1 MFFGKNK
8 NSLKLI
14 KQHPNLLVGATYH
27 IIESANNPKI
37 VKLGSGISQMYLRD
51 EYGETYLV
59 EGNSN
64 KIKEYFQPILLFES
78 IEGPVF
84 KVKRPIGS
92 LLQNSLLKETT
103 ALTAD
108 EKIYAGNGITERYF
122 IQKDTNKVIKFVG
135 NSTQIKHLIEEQIVP
150 KPVVQPPKIIEKPV
164 VQLIEKTI
172 VKEIIPQAGSQGL
185 RGEKGERGDSVV
197 GPQGPRGERGPEGP
211 QGPQGEQGLVGPQG
225 PRGEPGPEGLQ
236 GKPGKIGPQ
245 GPQGEPGPQGPE
257 GLQGL
262 QGPQGEKG
270 DKGEPGPQGI
280 PGKNGIDGKIGPAG
294 PQGIQ
299 GPKGDRG
306 ERGERGPIGS
316 QGLQGPEGPQGSPGE
331 QGPAGESPIITATYP
346 LVLEAGNIS
355 FDSEKLTGILDKFK
369 NSDIQDAIN
378 KIGQM
383 VTPGGG
389 GGVDIYLN
397 GQKVH
402 RNPSIINFVGDNITA
417 TSNRKNVNISI
428 SGGGG
433 AGISGPYVVSLNG
446 TTGAINLRAQRGITY
461 TISGNTHS
469 FGIDYSRG
477 GATFPIRDE
486 NSINKIDVILLQDR
500 DLIGNPKANE
510 MYLVTM
516 ADMLDY
522 FNFSAPPA
530 TSFKSST
537 SIIVTDS
544 DDNLTKQLDYNTFIS
559 TISQEVG
566 IKFTYATTAPSGA
579 TQGDRWMD
587 SDNGIEYVYIND
599 GNSNQWVQP
608 TNTGGSSTTLIS
620 ILATTGVTGATYS
633 ASSGDYYIGVSYAG
647 PVTITL
653 PTNPETGREI
663 VVKDESGNAGNG
675 VGSQITIVG
684 ATAAHTIDNQNSAI
698 INLDNAGLH
707 FIYRSGWRII

>member
-27 IIESANNPKI
+27 IIESANNPKV

-245 GPQGEPGPQGPE
+245 GPQGEPGAQGPE
-257 GLQGL
+257 GL

-306 ERGERGPIGS
+306 ERGERGSVGS
-316 QGLQGPEGPQGSPGE
+316 QGPQGPEGPQGSPGE

-461 TISGNTHS
+461 TIAGNTHS

-486 NSINKIDVILLQDR
+486 NSIDKIDVILLQDR

-516 ADMLDY
+516 ADMLNY
-522 FNFSAPPA
+522 FNFSAEAA

-544 DDNLTKQLDYNTFIS
+544 DDNFTKQLDYNTFIS

-608 TNTGGSSTTLIS
+608 TNTGGSSTTSIS
-620 ILATTGVTGATYS
+620 VLATTSVTGATY
-633 ASSGDYYIGVSYAG
+633 AVLPTDYYIGVSYAG
-647 PVTITL
+647 PVAITL

-675 VGSQITIVG
+675 VGRQITIVG
-684 ATAAHTIDNQNSAI
+684 ATAAHTIDNQSSAI

>member
-14 KQHPNLLVGATYH
+14 KQHPNLLMGATYH
-27 IIESANNPKI
+27 IIESANNPKV
-37 VKLGSGISQMYLRD
+37 VKLGSGISQLYLRD

-59 EGNSN
+59 EGNST
-64 KIKEYFQPILLFES
+64 KIKEYFQAVLLFENV
-78 IEGPVF
+78 EGPVY

-92 LLQNSLLKETT
+92 LMQNSLLKETT

-135 NSTQIKHLIEEQIVP
+135 NSTQIKNLLEEQIAP
-150 KPVVQPPKIIEKPV
+150 KPVVQSPKVIEKPV

-185 RGEKGERGDSVV
+185 RGEKGEPGNIGPIGPKGD
-197 GPQGPRGERGPEGP
+197 RGERGLEGP

-257 GLQGL
+257 GPRGL
-262 QGPQGEKG
+262 QGEKG
-270 DKGEPGPQGI
+270 DSGEPGPQGI
-280 PGKNGIDGKIGPAG
+280 PGKNGTDGQIGPAG
-294 PQGIQ
+294 PQGVK

-306 ERGERGPIGS
+306 ERGERGSIGP
-316 QGLQGPEGPQGSPGE
+316 QGPQGPEGPQGPPGA
-331 QGPAGESPIITATYP
+331 QGPAGEAPIITATYP
-346 LVLEAGNIS
+346 LVLEAGNLS

-397 GQKVH
+397 GQKIH

-433 AGISGPYVVSLNG
+433 AGISGPYVVSLSG

-461 TISGNTHS
+461 TIAGNTHS

-477 GATFPIRDE
+477 GATFPTRNA
-486 NSINKIDVILLQDR
+486 NSIDKIDVILLQDR

-522 FNFSAPPA
+522 FNAATPPA
-530 TSFKSST
+530 ASFKSST
-537 SIIVTDS
+537 SIIVTDA
-544 DDNLTKQLDYNTFIS
+544 DDNLTKQVDYNTFIS
-559 TISQEVG
+559 TLSQEIG
-566 IKFTYATTAPSGA
+566 IKFTYATTAPAGA

-608 TNTGGSSTTLIS
+608 TNTGGSSTTSIS
-620 ILATTGVTGATYS
+620 VLATTSVAGATYS

-675 VGSQITIVG
+675 VNRQITIVG
-684 ATAAHTIDNQNSAI
+684 ATASHKIDNQNSAI

>member
-14 KQHPNLLVGATYH
+14 KQHPNLLMGATYH
-27 IIESANNPKI
+27 IIESANNPKV
-37 VKLGSGISQMYLRD
+37 VKLGSGISQLYLRD

-59 EGNSN
+59 EGNST
-64 KIKEYFQPILLFES
+64 KIKEYFQAVLLFEN
-78 IEGPVF
+78 IEGPVY

-92 LLQNSLLKETT
+92 LMQNSLLKETT

-122 IQKDTNKVIKFVG
+122 IEKNTNKVIKFVG
-135 NSTQIKHLIEEQIVP
+135 NSTQIKNLLEEQIAP
-150 KPVVQPPKIIEKPV
+150 KPVVQSPKVIEKPV

-185 RGEKGERGDSVV
+185 RGEKGDPGNIGPIGPKGD
-197 GPQGPRGERGPEGP
+197 RGERGLEGP

-257 GLQGL
+257 GPRGL
-262 QGPQGEKG
+262 QGEKG
-270 DKGEPGPQGI
+270 DSGEPGPQGI
-280 PGKNGIDGKIGPAG
+280 PGKNGTDGQIGPAG
-294 PQGIQ
+294 PQGVK

-306 ERGERGPIGS
+306 ERGERGSI
-316 QGLQGPEGPQGSPGE
+316 GPQGPQGPAGPQGPPGA
-331 QGPAGESPIITATYP
+331 QGPAGEAPIITASYP
-346 LVLEAGNIS
+346 LVLEEGNLS

-389 GGVDIYLN
+389 GAVDISLN
-397 GQKVH
+397 GNKVI
-402 RNPSIINFVGDNITA
+402 RSVNTVNFVGSNITV
-417 TSNRKNVNISI
+417 TRRRKNVDVSI
-428 SGGGG
+428 SGGGSG
-433 AGISGPYVVSLNG
+433 GGSGISGPYVVSLNG
-446 TTGAINLRAQRGITY
+446 LTGTVGLSAGNNISITPTGNTFVINSITPVNFYYQENAPTVSGITV
-461 TISGNTHS
+461 GN
-469 FGIDYSRG
+469 
-477 GATFPIRDE
+477 
-486 NSINKIDVILLQDR
+486 
-500 DLIGNPKANE
+500 
-510 MYLVTM
+510 
-516 ADMLDY
+516 
-522 FNFSAPPA
+522 
-530 TSFKSST
+530 
-537 SIIVTDS
+537 
-544 DDNLTKQLDYNTFIS
+544 
-559 TISQEVG
+559 
-566 IKFTYATTAPSGA
+566 
-579 TQGDRWMD
+579 RWMD
-587 SDNGIEYVYIND
+587 SDTGVEYVYIND
-599 GNSNQWVQP
+599 GNTNQWVQP
-608 TNTGGSSTTLIS
+608 TNTGGSSTTSIS
-620 ILATTGVTGATYS
+620 VLATTSVTGATYS

-675 VGSQITIVG
+675 VGRQITIVG
-684 ATAAHTIDNQNSAI
+684 ATASHQIDNQSSAI
-698 INLDNAGLH
+698 INLNNAGLH

>member
-1 MFFGKNK
+1 MPDNSS
-8 NSLKLI
+8 SLKLI
-14 KQHPNLLVGATYH
+14 KSHPDLLLGCDYFIV
-27 IIESANNPKI
+27 ESVKNPKI
-37 VKLGSGISQMYLRD
+37 VKVGSGISELLIKNTDGEEYL
-51 EYGETYLV
+51 LQ
-59 EGNSN
+59 GNFS
-64 KIKEYFQPILLFES
+64 KIAEMFS
-78 IEGPVF
+78 INDLYSHVKGKIY
-84 KVKRPIGS
+84 KVKEPFGNLFQNALVKEIGP
-92 LLQNSLLKETT
+92 TT
-103 ALTAD
+103 FS
-108 EKIYAGNGITERYF
+108 EQYEVGRGVSEHYF
-122 IQKDTNKVIKFVG
+122 VQKSDNKVIKFYG
-135 NSTQIKHLIEEQIVP
+135 NSNQIKNLFEEVIPLVEPVKEPQKLQIV
-150 KPVVQPPKIIEKPV
+150 EKV
-164 VQLIEKTI
+164 I
-172 VKEIIPQAGSQGL
+172 VKESTPIIGPLGPQGERGEKGDEGLQGIQGPKGDPGDVGPMGPKGDKGDIGSQGDPGIQGPQGL
-185 RGEKGERGDSVV
+185 QGPGGAEGPQGLQGVQGEKGDAGPQGPVGPKGNRGEKGERGDAGPV
-197 GPQGPRGERGPEGP
+197 GPQG
-211 QGPQGEQGLVGPQG
+211 LAG
-225 PRGEPGPEGLQ
+225 PRGEKGE
-236 GKPGKIGPQ
+236 Q
-245 GPQGEPGPQGPE
+245 GP
-257 GLQGL
+257 QGL
-262 QGPQGEKG
+262 QGPRG
-270 DKGEPGPQGI
+270 DVGPRGI
-280 PGKNGIDGKIGPAG
+280 PGAIGPVG
-294 PQGIQ
+294 PM
-299 GPKGDRG
+299 
-306 ERGERGPIGS
+306 
-316 QGLQGPEGPQGSPGE
+316 GPEGKEGK
-331 QGPAGESPIITATYP
+331 QGPPGESPVLKAQYPII
-346 LVLEAGNIS
+346 LENGTLS
-355 FDSEKLTGILDKFK
+355 FDSEKFTKVIDQFK

-378 KIGQM
+378 KMASVI
-383 VTPGGG
+383 PSGGG
-389 GGVDIYLN
+389 AVGIKEDGERIIKSVNDINFTGSGVSVTRQGKNVTVDIS
-397 GQKVH
+397 G
-402 RNPSIINFVGDNITA
+402 G
-417 TSNRKNVNISI
+417 

-608 TNTGGSSTTLIS
+608 TNTGGSSTTSIS
-620 ILATTGVTGATYS
+620 VLATTSVTGATY
-633 ASSGDYYIGVSYAG
+633 AVLPTDYYIGVSYAG

-675 VGSQITIVG
+675 VNRQITIVG
-684 ATAAHTIDNQNSAI
+684 ATASHQIDNQSSAI